1 MFANLR
7 LLFEHTVL
15 QSMFIGEW
23 EIGAFDGSL
32 KGRGMSI
39 QYTVLTCE
47 REDLLVDREIDEDD
61 ISDYID
67 DLLLSPRG
75 MRPQNHTV
83 LLRVCKKVPVNNGT
97 QSVNTSALNAT
108 DDKRCYLKKVVLT
121 PPGGKDANV
130 TSGDIIPE
138 DVLEELEID
147 GEVTAADN
155 GTGRGGERAVR
166 GRRQAEGNWTDVIT
180 HSGEEEEG
188 VELQG
193 QRAQN
198 RTNGTI
204 ITGKNGTKGELE
216 ESNEI
221 SLNGNP
227 ANPKVE
233 PVTSEEMVP
242 NHIPSEVEKL
252 KPLQQQSY
260 NSTGNML
267 SIDYDD
273 YDQEVPFLTSVSQRR
288 HHLMRSKP

>member
-1 MFANLR
+1 
-7 LLFEHTVL
+7 
-15 QSMFIGEW
+15 
-23 EIGAFDGSL
+23 
-32 KGRGMSI
+32 MSV

-47 REDLLVDREIDEDD
+47 RDDLLVDREIDEDD

-67 DLLLSPRG
+67 DLLLAPRG

-108 DDKRCYLKKVVLT
+108 DDRRCYLKKVVLT

-130 TSGDIIPE
+130 TSGEIIPE
-138 DVLEELEID
+138 DVLEELELD
-147 GEVTAADN
+147 EEVTAAAN
-155 GTGRGGERAVR
+155 GTDRGGERAVR
-166 GRRQAEGNWTDVIT
+166 GRRQAEEYWTDVIT
-180 HSGEEEEG
+180 HSGEEDGEEG
-188 VELQG
+188 MELQE

-198 RTNGTI
+198 RTNSTI
-204 ITGKNGTKGELE
+204 ITGKNGTKGEPE

-221 SLNGNP
+221 SLTGNP
-227 ANPKVE
+227 AKTKVE

-242 NHIPSEVEKL
+242 NHIPSEVERL

-260 NSTGNML
+260 NGTGNML

-273 YDQEVPFLTSVSQRR
+273 YDQEVPFLTSVSQR
-288 HHLMRSKP
+288 